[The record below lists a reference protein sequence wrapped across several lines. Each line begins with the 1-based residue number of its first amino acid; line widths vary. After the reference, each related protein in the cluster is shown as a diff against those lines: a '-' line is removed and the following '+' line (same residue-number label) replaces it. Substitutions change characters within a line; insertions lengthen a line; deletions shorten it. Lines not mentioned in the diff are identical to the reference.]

1 VIALESTTF
10 DATITS
16 EQKACTSGFED
27 ELCTGVGAYSWRPTC
42 RTVRKMR
49 TMRTGERSPLLF
61 FFGIL
66 ENVVVYR
73 WCNCGEFLRVGLTS
87 SGRDWVFVR
96 LT

>member
-1 VIALESTTF
+1 MNYVLAWVLT
-10 DATITS
+10 
-16 EQKACTSGFED
+16 
-27 ELCTGVGAYSWRPTC
+27 VGAQQVA
-42 RTVRKMR
+42 VRKGGR
-49 TMRTGERSPLLF
+49 CVRCDPVSVRLYTFF